1 MSNKVLITNS
11 QKAVKVPSGLRILI
25 RRACNAVLEYEHFDR
40 PAEISV
46 TFVDNAAIAEL
57 NNQYRN
63 KPMPTDVLSF
73 PLGENGKYD
82 IDENNGCMMLGDI
95 VISMERAMEQ
105 AASAGLRPR
114 KRWSGGHAYARK
126 RRGCAAA
133 AGSAPHGQLYG
144 MISQNIKTR
153 QEFALS
159 TTTPVQEH
167 YDTSSVFVAVIGRP
181 NVGKSS
187 LTNLLVG
194 EKVAIVTSKP
204 QTTRTRI
211 TGVITRGPLQY
222 VLLDTPGVH
231 KAHNKLGKRMD
242 KTASDS
248 IADVDVSM
256 MLFEPYGA
264 LNESEMVLVEALQRS
279 GPAIAVIN
287 KTDLVK
293 DPADLEARKAELKA
307 ARNCSML

>member
-105 AASAGLRPR
+105 ANEVAFLTVHSMLHLLGYDHENGGLEAMRMR
-114 KRWSGGHAYARK
+114 
-126 RRGCAAA
+126 
-133 AGSAPHGQLYG
+133 
-144 MISQNIKTR
+144 
-153 QEFALS
+153 
-159 TTTPVQEH
+159 
-167 YDTSSVFVAVIGRP
+167 
-181 NVGKSS
+181 
-187 LTNLLVG
+187 
-194 EKVAIVTSKP
+194 EKEEA
-204 QTTRTRI
+204 
-211 TGVITRGPLQY
+211 
-222 VLLDTPGVH
+222 VLLQ
-231 KAHNKLGKRMD
+231 LGLPR
-242 KTASDS
+242 T
-248 IADVDVSM
+248 VSYT
-256 MLFEPYGA
+256 E
-264 LNESEMVLVEALQRS
+264 
-279 GPAIAVIN
+279 
-287 KTDLVK
+287 
-293 DPADLEARKAELKA
+293 
-307 ARNCSML
+307 